1 MYMYMLGKFL
11 SLRPSSYATE
21 ITRILERC
29 IKESRAV
36 DTETLCIIAGEKV
49 SSALLKD
56 TIFYND
62 TLRPN

>member
-1 MYMYMLGKFL
+1 MLGNFL
-11 SLRPSSYATE
+11 CFRPSSYATE

-49 SSALLKD
+49 S
-56 TIFYND
+56 
-62 TLRPN
+62 TLIIKGYDNLQ

>member
-1 MYMYMLGKFL
+1 MLGNFL
-11 SLRPSSYATE
+11 CFRPSSYATE

-49 SSALLKD
+49 STLIKD
-56 TIFYND
+56 TIIYSD
-62 TLRPN
+62 TLGPD

>member
-1 MYMYMLGKFL
+1 MYMYMLGEFL

-49 SSALLKD
+49 SS
-56 TIFYND
+56 TIGYDN
-62 TLRPN
+62 LQ